1 MQGKQLRLLE
11 TELWRAADQL
21 RANSKLT
28 ASEYS
33 MPVLGLIFLRHAY
46 NRFRKV
52 KIEVEK
58 DLPTHPQRG
67 KRPLTK
73 RDFEEKNSM
82 FLPEKSQFDYLVSLP
97 ESEDI
102 GEAID
107 NAMKLIEEEYDNLK
121 GVLPKN
127 FSIFSK
133 DLLRELL
140 RIFNKEVLQKAEG
153 DLFGKIYEYFL
164 GKFAMTGAQEG
175 GEFFTPMSLVNTI
188 VNIIEP
194 DHGIVFDPACGSA
207 GMFVQTGYFIES
219 EGLQPAEKVT
229 FYGQEKADLN
239 TKLAKMNLAVH
250 GLEGNIQEGNTF
262 YEDKHDLV
270 GKADFV
276 MANPP
281 FNVDGVDKG
290 KDSVKKDPRLLYTK
304 DINGS
309 VTRLLPKNDNANYL
323 WIQYFYG
330 YLKPTGRAGF
340 VMASS
345 ASDAGHS
352 EKDIREKLVR
362 TGAVDVMVAIGNN
375 FFYTRSLPCTL
386 WFFDRGKEIL
396 THEYLQNESTQKTP
410 IQIEG
415 VYSGEQY
422 TGRKTVEIHL
432 PPLLLEHAREL
443 RKNKTEA
450 EDMLWQLIRNR
461 QLNNMKFRRQHPLKV
476 GFVLDF
482 FCAETRLG
490 IELDGGYH
498 NTPEQIEY
506 DKKRTEI
513 VQKEYGVR
521 IIRFKNEDVI
531 YKTEEVLRGILAS
544 PPAPL
549 HAGEGGDRAGD
560 IEFHSKD
567 KQQSSIHIGDGPVVR
582 TKDTVLMLDARKI
595 YRKVTS
601 KVNDFSPEQLQN
613 LICIVNLYRGNTQ
626 KFKTVVNGYMQT
638 AASLAKET
646 AVATAGL
653 QKVMNKVRQS
663 WIGFAVKYAKEN
675 TDAPNLADSLNL
687 EGWDEL
693 IGLQTEFIEFVSS
706 HSEKTSLLSFGAG
719 IGESNNKV
727 ISHVADASPLFF
739 GEGAGV
745 RTKSLRKPQDKLLKQ
760 LLDTIATAVKE
771 LQLNKNKDWKELNIK
786 EQLDQ
791 LKDLQFQLSG
801 NPNEED
807 PGLLHETEYFWKQ
820 AHWLTSRFPQ
830 GVYTDVEGLC
840 KVVTQADIEAKDWS
854 LSPGRYVGVDT
865 ATDDDFDYD
874 ERLKEIHIELEGL
887 NEEAVTLSQL
897 IASNYKSIL

>member
-1 MQGKQLRLLE
+1 MQGSQLRKLE
-11 TELWRAADQL
+11 AELWRAADQL

-33 MPVLGLIFLRHAY
+33 MPVLGLIFLRHAF
-46 NRFRKV
+46 NRFQKV

-73 RDFEEKNSM
+73 KDFEEKNSM
-82 FLPEKSQFDYLVSLP
+82 FLPDKSQFEYLVSLP

-107 NAMKLIEEEYDNLK
+107 NAMKLIEDEYDNLK

-140 RIFNKEVLQKAEG
+140 RIFNKDVLKKAEG

-188 VNIIEP
+188 VKIIEP

-219 EGLQPAEKVT
+219 EGWQPAEKVT

-281 FNVDGVDKG
+281 FNVDGVDKA

-304 DINGS
+304 DEKGS
-309 VTRLLPKNDNANYL
+309 ITRLLPKNDNANYL

-362 TGAVDVMVAIGNN
+362 TGAVDVMVAVGNN

-386 WFFDRGKEIL
+386 WFFDRAKE
-396 THEYLQNESTQKTP
+396 ND
-410 IQIEG
+410 
-415 VYSGEQY
+415 EQQ
-422 TGRKTVEIHL
+422 R
-432 PPLLLEHAREL
+432 
-443 RKNKTEA
+443 
-450 EDMLWQLIRNR
+450 
-461 QLNNMKFRRQHPLKV
+461 
-476 GFVLDF
+476 
-482 FCAETRLG
+482 
-490 IELDGGYH
+490 
-498 NTPEQIEY
+498 
-506 DKKRTEI
+506 DK
-513 VQKEYGVR
+513 
-521 IIRFKNEDVI
+521 
-531 YKTEEVLRGILAS
+531 
-544 PPAPL
+544 
-549 HAGEGGDRAGD
+549 
-560 IEFHSKD
+560 
-567 KQQSSIHIGDGPVVR
+567 
-582 TKDTVLMLDARKI
+582 VLMLDARKI

-613 LICIVNLYRGNTQ
+613 LICIVNLYRGNT
-626 KFKTVVNGYMQT
+626 KKLKDTVSTYLQT
-638 AASLAKET
+638 ATGLAIET
-646 AVATAGL
+646 ADATAQL
-653 QKVMNKVRQS
+653 QKVIQTIIFNKKIKEFSEDLVRF
-663 WIGFAVKYAKEN
+663 IN
-675 TDAPNLADSLNL
+675 SLDDMDEVLDKQN
-687 EGWDEL
+687 EL
-693 IGLQTEFIEFVSS
+693 IETVKKLNVDAKLIAQ
-706 HSEKTSLLSFGAG
+706 
-719 IGESNNKV
+719 
-727 ISHVADASPLFF
+727 VAAQ
-739 GEGAGV
+739 A
-745 RTKSLRKPQDKLLKQ
+745 KSLRKPQDKLIKQ
-760 LLDTIATAVKE
+760 LLDFISTAIKE
-771 LQLNKNKDWKELNIK
+771 LQLNKNKDWKDLNLK

-791 LKDLQFQLSG
+791 MKDLQQQLCG
-801 NPNEED
+801 NPNDDE
-807 PGLLHETEYFWKQ
+807 PGLLHETEYYWKQ
-820 AHWLTSRFPQ
+820 AHWLQSRFPE
-830 GVYTDVEGLC
+830 GKYTDVEGLC
-840 KVVTQADIEAKDWS
+840 KVVTQAEIEAKDWS

-865 ATDDDFDYD
+865 ATDDDFDY
-874 ERLKEIHIELEGL
+874 EARLKEIHIELEGL
-887 NEEAVTLSQL
+887 NEEAVALASSIFECFKTVL
-897 IASNYKSIL
+897 I